1 MARPVYIIDG
11 SRTPFLKARSGPG
24 PFTPVDLAVQCG
36 RPLLAR
42 QPFAPDAFDQVILGC
57 VNVIADEMNPARVAA
72 LRLGMG
78 EAMVAFTVQIN
89 CGSGMQSIDTAYR
102 YIREG
107 VSDLILA
114 GGSEALSYA
123 PLVWP
128 QQGVRWFAG
137 VAGAKDVFAKAV
149 AALKARPSY
158 FKPIIGLERGLTD
171 PITEL
176 NMGQTAEVVG
186 HLFGITRSQS
196 DAYAAES
203 HKRLANAQAQGWL
216 KGEVETSFAR
226 DGKFYDHDDGVRPD
240 STPETLAKLKPVF
253 ERPWG
258 QVTAGNSSQITD
270 GASWV
275 ILASEDAVAKHGLT
289 PKAVIIDSQWSALD
303 PSIMG
308 LGPVLSAT
316 ELLKRNR
323 LSLQEIETWE
333 LNEAFATQVLG
344 CLAAWNDEKF
354 CREILGLDG
363 AAGRDRPRKAQCRR
377 RRDQPRPSRRLQRQP
392 HRAASRQRDET
403 AGHQAR
409 HRHRMHR
416 RRAGRRDVDR
426 DGVIM
431 DSKIMDVL
439 GDRVLELGPK
449 PDAGGP
455 YRNFKLTRDADG
467 IAWLLFD
474 RDDASANTLSADVI
488 EELDAVL
495 AALESQRPAGIVIR
509 SAKTSGFIAGADVN
523 EFRGATDPRPSR
535 PRSAGRMR

>member
-11 SRTPFLKARSGPG
+11 ARTPFLKARSGPG

-42 QPFAPDAFDQVILGC
+42 QSFAPDAFDRVILGC

-89 CGSGMQSIDTAYR
+89 CGSGMQSIDTGYR
-102 YIREG
+102 TIREG
-107 VSDLILA
+107 SADLILA

-137 VAGAKDVFAKAV
+137 LAAAKGVAAKA
-149 AALKARPSY
+149 AAAFRLRPAY
-158 FKPIIGLERGLTD
+158 LKPIIGLERGLTD

-186 HLFGITRSQS
+186 HLFGITRAES
-196 DAYAAES
+196 DAYAVES
-203 HKRLANAQAQGWL
+203 HKRLALAQSEGWL
-216 KGEVETSFAR
+216 KGEVETAFAR

-240 STPETLAKLKPVF
+240 SSVDKLSTLKPVF

-258 QVTAGNSSQITD
+258 RVTAGNSSQITD
-270 GASWV
+270 GASWT

-289 PKAVIIDSQWSALD
+289 PKAVIVDSQWSGLD

-316 ELLKRNR
+316 ELMKRNG
-323 LSLQEIETWE
+323 LSLHDVETWE

-344 CLAAWNDEKF
+344 CLAAWNDETF
-354 CREILGLDG
+354 CREVLGLDG
-363 AAGRDRPRKAQCRR
+363 AAGQI
-377 RRDQPRPSRRLQRQP
+377 DQTRLNVDGG
-392 HRAASRQRDET
+392 AISL
-403 AGHQAR
+403 GHPVGTSGNR
-409 HRHRMHR
+409 
-416 RRAGRRDVDR
+416 
-426 DGVIM
+426 I
-431 DSKIMDVL
+431 VL
-439 GDRVLELGPK
+439 HLVNAMKRLGTK
-449 PDAGGP
+449 
-455 YRNFKLTRDADG
+455 RG
-467 IAWLLFD
+467 IATECIGGGLGGAML
-474 RDDASANTLSADVI
+474 I
-488 EELDAVL
+488 ETV
-495 AALESQRPAGIVIR
+495 
-509 SAKTSGFIAGADVN
+509 
-523 EFRGATDPRPSR
+523 
-535 PRSAGRMR
+535 

>member
-1 MARPVYIIDG
+1 MARPVYIVDG

-72 LRLGMG
+72 LRLGLG

-102 YIREG
+102 YIRDG
-107 VSDLILA
+107 NANLILA
-114 GGSEALSYA
+114 GGAEALSHA

-137 VAGAKDVFAKAV
+137 LAGAKGILAKI
-149 AALKARPSY
+149 AAIAKARPAY

-186 HLFGITRSQS
+186 HLFGITREQS
-196 DAYAAES
+196 DAYAVES
-203 HKRLANAQAQGWL
+203 HKRLATAQAQGWL
-216 KGEVETSFAR
+216 KGEVETAFAR

-240 STPETLAKLKPVF
+240 SSMETLAKLKPVF

-270 GASWV
+270 GACWT
-275 ILASEDAVAKHGLT
+275 ILASEEAVTKYGLK
-289 PKAVIIDSQWSALD
+289 PKAQIVDSQWSALD

-308 LGPVLSAT
+308 LGPVLSST
-316 ELLKRNR
+316 EILKRQK
-323 LSLQEIETWE
+323 LSLQDVETWE

-344 CLAAWNDEKF
+344 CLAAWEDEKF
-354 CREILGLDG
+354 CREILHLDG
-363 AAGRDRPRKAQCRR
+363 AAGAIDRAKLNVDGGAISLGHPVGTSGNRIVVHLVNAMK
-377 RRDQPRPSRRLQRQP
+377 RLGTKR
-392 HRAASRQRDET
+392 
-403 AGHQAR
+403 
-409 HRHRMHR
+409 
-416 RRAGRRDVDR
+416 
-426 DGVIM
+426 
-431 DSKIMDVL
+431 
-439 GDRVLELGPK
+439 
-449 PDAGGP
+449 
-455 YRNFKLTRDADG
+455 G
-467 IAWLLFD
+467 IATECIGGGQGGAML
-474 RDDASANTLSADVI
+474 I
-488 EELDAVL
+488 EMV
-495 AALESQRPAGIVIR
+495 
-509 SAKTSGFIAGADVN
+509 
-523 EFRGATDPRPSR
+523 
-535 PRSAGRMR
+535 